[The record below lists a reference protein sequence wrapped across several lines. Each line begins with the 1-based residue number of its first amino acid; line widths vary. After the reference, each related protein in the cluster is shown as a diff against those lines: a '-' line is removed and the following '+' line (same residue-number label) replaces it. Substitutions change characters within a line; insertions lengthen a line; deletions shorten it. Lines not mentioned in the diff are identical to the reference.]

1 MNNDIKTYFKLHDY
15 QEAMVNFISNTKKV
29 GLFLQMGLGKT
40 RITLASIADLL
51 IPGHVLVIAPNV
63 IARTSWIDEIN
74 EIKYPFIWD
83 SFLIDKKTRKNLSKS
98 QRLAKYEECIHN
110 KTPTLYFINR
120 ELICDLIDNF
130 NGAWPF
136 KMVIIDEFQSFKSQK
151 SKRFKA
157 LKTVINK
164 SEYVVGLTGTPS
176 PNGLMDLW
184 SQIYLLD
191 NGKRLGKN
199 ITAYRNMFFDE
210 GKRLPN
216 GTIIE
221 YIPKSNVPCIAV
233 DNQKN
238 ILYYQNYG
246 GYETSYPILCK
257 DKTGDII
264 YSNLTAEEYI
274 YKLISDIVVSMDNC
288 NLQLPDITYST
299 LKAYMSSDEL
309 KQYNQ
314 LKKDKALMFGDESI
328 EAVNAAVL
336 TAKLSQLASGNL
348 YINDQHDFI
357 KIHDKKLDVLEYI
370 VNNES
375 DNLLIAYYFQT
386 DKLAILE
393 RFPDA
398 VVFDGSPDMVHNWNA
413 GNIRMM
419 LIQPASAGF
428 GLNFQ
433 AGGHTLVWYTLTWNL
448 EQYLQTNARLYRQ
461 GQKYPVN
468 IIHIITASTVD
479 EKILQALNKKDC
491 SQKALLDAVEF
502 VLNNDAEDD
511 YDEYDI

>member
-1 MNNDIKTYFKLHDY
+1 M
-15 QEAMVNFISNTKKV
+15 
-29 GLFLQMGLGKT
+29 
-40 RITLASIADLL
+40 
-51 IPGHVLVIAPNV
+51 
-63 IARTSWIDEIN
+63 
-74 EIKYPFIWD
+74 
-83 SFLIDKKTRKNLSKS
+83 
-98 QRLAKYEECIHN
+98 
-110 KTPTLYFINR
+110 
-120 ELICDLIDNF
+120 
-130 NGAWPF
+130 
-136 KMVIIDEFQSFKSQK
+136 
-151 SKRFKA
+151 
-157 LKTVINK
+157 
-164 SEYVVGLTGTPS
+164 S
-176 PNGLMDLW
+176 P
-184 SQIYLLD
+184 
-191 NGKRLGKN
+191 
-199 ITAYRNMFFDE
+199 
-210 GKRLPN
+210 
-216 GTIIE
+216 
-221 YIPKSNVPCIAV
+221 
-233 DNQKN
+233 
-238 ILYYQNYG
+238 
-246 GYETSYPILCK
+246 
-257 DKTGDII
+257 
-264 YSNLTAEEYI
+264 
-274 YKLISDIVVSMDNC
+274 
-288 NLQLPDITYST
+288 
-299 LKAYMSSDEL
+299 DEL

-314 LKKDKALMFGDESI
+314 LKKDKALMFGDESV

-468 IIHIITASTVD
+468 VIHIITASTVD

-491 SQKALLDAVEF
+491 SQNVSYTHLRAHEKLR
-502 VLNNDAEDD
+502 
-511 YDEYDI
+511 